1 MNMNRKQL
9 EKFFSNFW
17 NIDIKKIKKDL
28 KLGDVSLK
36 DQSSVRYYQFI
47 AAIESN
53 FDVKVINLNNII
65 TFEDLYKNMKPN
77 K

>member
-1 MNMNRKQL
+1 MNRKQL